1 MSTKP
6 ASPRRTPKSNQP
18 DRRAPESA
26 RGLDVSLNRFK
37 GILNRPLALERHAGN
52 LQFVL
57 VDRRRQK
64 SPGQSPTLEQLRH
77 ELRTRLKGHR
87 NDTTTQVMRHLCHVH
102 DVLGQTGWE
111 GVGALTPRVLN
122 RAWVQAQMLASDD
135 PSPALAEVIDQLHH
149 LKVAAELRVERQGRD
164 AAGELV
170 VSVEISEIPQ
180 EEFDDLQRSW
190 TDTTPSRLEL
200 HGRDD

>member
-6 ASPRRTPKSNQP
+6 ASRRRTPKSDQP

-26 RGLDVSLNRFK
+26 RGLDVSLSRLK
-37 GILNRPLALERHAGN
+37 GLLNRPLALERRAGN
-52 LQFVL
+52 LHFVL
-57 VDRRRQK
+57 VDRRCRDRPDQ
-64 SPGQSPTLEQLRH
+64 PPTLEQVRH
-77 ELRTRLKGHR
+77 ELRTRLLGHQI
-87 NDTTTQVMRHLCHVH
+87 DSAAQVMRHLGHVH
-102 DVLGQTGWE
+102 DVLGRKGWE

-135 PSPALAEVIDQLHH
+135 PSPALVEVIDQLHR
-149 LKVAAELRVERQGRD
+149 LKVAAELRVERQGRNE
-164 AAGELV
+164 AGELV
-170 VSVEISEIPQ
+170 VPVEISEIPQ
-180 EEFDDLQRSW
+180 EEFEELQRSW